1 MRLLAGLS
9 LALVAATAVAAV
21 GTLAGTL
28 TRPSSFRV
36 AVVATLGLVAALV
49 AAATLLFTRSLPLST
64 RYW

>member
-1 MRLLAGLS
+1 VRLVAGLS
-9 LALVAATAVAAV
+9 LALVAATAVAAA

-36 AVVATLGLVAALV
+36 AAVATLGLVAALV
-49 AAATLLFTRSLPLST
+49 AAATLLGTRSVPLST